1 MRTHRKNN
9 KYVIKEIIT
18 DMYLFYQI
26 NVWLLKAKIIVS

>member
-1 MRTHRKNN
+1 MKSFI

-26 NVWLLKAKIIVS
+26 NVWLLKAKNNM